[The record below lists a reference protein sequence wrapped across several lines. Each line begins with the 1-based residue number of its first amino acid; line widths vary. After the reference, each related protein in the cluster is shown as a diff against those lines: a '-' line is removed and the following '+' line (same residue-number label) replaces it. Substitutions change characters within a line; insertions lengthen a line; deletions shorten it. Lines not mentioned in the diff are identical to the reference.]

1 MSSSTAH
8 PVSISSAAA
17 TPSPSGVMTMATSNP
32 PASASSAP
40 SVMPPSSSNLVSEF
54 ESAYA
59 EMLATLTQEDEFV
72 SDKKRRTDAM
82 RKQEEEKM
90 SRFMALAR
98 HLETFFLQKRL
109 LIHSHR
115 PECIL
120 REDSNELR
128 QVSHEP
134 GLHESY
140 DMYLMFIQE
149 LVKKDELIRSHYE
162 KLAQWQAMLQEM
174 DTLQQHNTADASKAT
189 KLGSSGS
196 GGQMPVRG
204 ALPMTRGVAPGAPT
218 TIPGIGAPQGVFIP
232 GNNYRMVSQQHRN

>member
-1 MSSSTAH
+1 MMSSSA
-8 PVSISSAAA
+8 SISSAAA
-17 TPSPSGVMTMATSNP
+17 TPSPSGVMTMAPSNP

-128 QVSHEP
+128 Q
-134 GLHESY
+134 
-140 DMYLMFIQE
+140 E

-204 ALPMTRGVAPGAPT
+204 AMPMTRGVAPGAP

>member
-1 MSSSTAH
+1 MMSSSTSH

-17 TPSPSGVMTMATSNP
+17 TPSPSGVITMATSNP

-128 QVSHEP
+128 Q
-134 GLHESY
+134 
-140 DMYLMFIQE
+140 E

>member
-1 MSSSTAH
+1 MMSSSA
-8 PVSISSAAA
+8 SFSSAAA
-17 TPSPSGVMTMATSNP
+17 TPSPSGVMTMAPSNP

-128 QVSHEP
+128 Q
-134 GLHESY
+134 
-140 DMYLMFIQE
+140 E

-204 ALPMTRGVAPGAPT
+204 AMPMTRGVAPGAP

>member
-1 MSSSTAH
+1 M
-8 PVSISSAAA
+8 
-17 TPSPSGVMTMATSNP
+17 
-32 PASASSAP
+32 
-40 SVMPPSSSNLVSEF
+40 VSEF

-128 QVSHEP
+128 QVSRKP
-134 GLHESY
+134 
-140 DMYLMFIQE
+140 
-149 LVKKDELIRSHYE
+149 
-162 KLAQWQAMLQEM
+162 
-174 DTLQQHNTADASKAT
+174 
-189 KLGSSGS
+189 
-196 GGQMPVRG
+196 P
-204 ALPMTRGVAPGAPT
+204 
-218 TIPGIGAPQGVFIP
+218 
-232 GNNYRMVSQQHRN
+232 